1 VVTLFEEVSDLEARR
16 RDHIAKAD
24 SKRGE
29 IAKLLG
35 QLEDEEKAEQRSRK
49 DIAEIRRREEAEQ
62 RRQESRAQGIRSSQM
77 LPDLRESIEDLLK
90 TTLVRRW

>member
-1 VVTLFEEVSDLEARR
+1 MSLFEEVSDLETRR

-24 SKRGE
+24 KKRDE

-35 QLEDEEKAEQRSRK
+35 QLEDEEKAEQRNRK

-62 RRQESRAQGIRSSQM
+62 RRQESRAQANQVKSDVAR
-77 LPDLRESIEDLLK
+77 LEEK
-90 TTLVRRW
+90 YRRLAE

>member
-62 RRQESRAQGIRSSQM
+62 RRQESRAQWKKSWLVLM
-77 LPDLRESIEDLLK
+77 VLLS
-90 TTLVRRW
+90 